1 MSIDVTERQSG
12 AARAR
17 HAGPPDHR
25 QSDCRATG
33 APGERR
39 SSPSGPA
46 TGRPGRQDRGP
57 VLERQAERPRR
68 PGPNQGEPGPA
79 LPRHPVHRRG
89 RRAGWDQPLP
99 FRRSA
104 RNARPR
110 RRRRGVQHGGL
121 RELLLVADARS
132 VRAGTPGRPGGRLHG
147 RHLLRGRPLQHR
159 DLRRPRGLP
168 RHRARVL
175 LQQDHR
181 RDQPDGRRCHARG
194 RRMPDRSTGRSS
206 TICPSSIG

>member
-12 AARAR
+12 AAA
-17 HAGPPDHR
+17 HDAHGPPDHR

-39 SSPSGPA
+39 SSPPGPA
-46 TGRPGRQDRGP
+46 AGRPRWQDRGP
-57 VLERQAERPRR
+57 VLERQAERPGR
-68 PGPNQGEPGPA
+68 PGPHQGEPGPA
-79 LPRHPVHRRG
+79 LPRHPVHRRR
-89 RRAGWDQPLP
+89 RRAGWDEPLP

-104 RNARPR
+104 GDARPR
-110 RRRRGVQHGGL
+110 RRRRGVQYGGL

-132 VRAGTPGRPGGRLHG
+132 VRARAPGHPGDRLHG

-168 RHRARVL
+168 RHRARML

-181 RDQPDGRRCHARG
+181 RDQPDGRRCHALRRRRPDHRPG
-194 RRMPDRSTGRSS
+194 RTS